1 MHYTIR
7 QLEVFLAIAWHEN
20 VSQAAD
26 ALSMSQSAASAS
38 LKELEQ
44 RFDIQLFDRIGKRLQ
59 LNDFGKSLRPR
70 AEALL
75 AQAAEFENLLAERG
89 EIGHIQVGAT
99 LTIGNYLAV
108 PIMAE
113 YMNRYPGSRVD
124 LTVENTRAITQRVL
138 NFELDVGLVEGEQ
151 QDDNLDVIPWY
162 QDELALFCA
171 PDHPLAGRP
180 TLDDDD
186 LRTADWIIREAGSG
200 TRQGFEHA
208 MYGLMPRINVRLEL
222 QHTEAIKRA
231 VEAGLG
237 IGCLSRITLQEAF
250 RRGSL
255 LPLYAPHRDWV
266 RQFYFIIHKQK
277 YRTAGIRNWLA
288 LCQED
293 GAGNFSHYGPDQ

>member
-1 MHYTIR
+1 
-7 QLEVFLAIAWHEN
+7 
-20 VSQAAD
+20 
-26 ALSMSQSAASAS
+26 
-38 LKELEQ
+38 
-44 RFDIQLFDRIGKRLQ
+44 
-59 LNDFGKSLRPR
+59 
-70 AEALL
+70 
-75 AQAAEFENLLAERG
+75 
-89 EIGHIQVGAT
+89 
-99 LTIGNYLAV
+99 
-108 PIMAE
+108 
-113 YMNRYPGSRVD
+113 
-124 LTVENTRAITQRVL
+124 
-138 NFELDVGLVEGEQ
+138 
-151 QDDNLDVIPWY
+151 
-162 QDELALFCA
+162 
-171 PDHPLAGRP
+171 
-180 TLDDDD
+180 
-186 LRTADWIIREAGSG
+186 
-200 TRQGFEHA
+200 A